1 MKCIIADDEHLVRF
15 SIQDMLEELAVRGI
29 VWFDEIRQTADGEEL
44 LRMVEDC
51 QPELVFVDIHMPK
64 LNGLDAME
72 CGRHLSPDTQWVIL
86 TGYAEFEYAKR
97 AVALGALEYLLKP
110 ASAADV
116 ERVVSLVLS
125 RITDKRAME
134 QVSLEHRILGILQD
148 TFSEGSDA
156 DISERRLFSGEVI
169 VIDSHLSLRDG
180 YAFQHEMIKD
190 LKLWMRE
197 HLESGVIAGSAV
209 LDDGNVICV
218 LSSGDRESLLRNRN
232 RVSEYIA
239 GYFGQTA
246 GQKEDIPFSV
256 CTQFPAAESR
266 SSLTV
271 LLRELQSIS
280 ADACIRIVQGLGR
293 IVPEARLAAVK
304 EAYIEFYDL
313 LTVIDKIIR
322 DQEIQPAKVLSWL
335 RQNQDQ
341 IEELWK
347 DTGISRFF
355 SARIGVD
362 TADRDSVSFSDC
374 IACMID
380 RISSKG
386 ERSKRTPLVADALE
400 LLATHYT
407 EEIGLAQVADMM
419 DITPNYLSSEF
430 HKTMGETFTH
440 YLTRLRMEKAAE
452 LLRTQRY
459 TVKEVA
465 SMVGY
470 GSSRHFG
477 KVFKRYSGHVPTE
490 FMLLDQ

>member
-15 SIQDMLEELAVRGI
+15 SIQDMLEDLAVQGI

-44 LRMVEDC
+44 LKMIGDS

-72 CGRHLSPDTQWVIL
+72 RGRHLSPDTQWVIL

-110 ASAADV
+110 ASASDV

-125 RITDKRAME
+125 RITDKRGME

-156 DISERRLFSGEVI
+156 DTLEQSLFSGEVI
-169 VIDSHLSLRDG
+169 VIDSHLSLREG
-180 YAFQHEMIKD
+180 YTFQHEMIKD

-218 LSSGDRESLLRNRN
+218 LSSSDRESLLRNWN
-232 RVSEYIA
+232 LVSEYIS
-239 GYFGQTA
+239 GYFGQA
-246 GQKEDIPFSV
+246 AVQKEGIPVPV
-256 CTQFPAAESR
+256 CTQFPVAESS
-266 SSLTV
+266 SSLTA
-271 LLRELQSIS
+271 LLRELQEIS
-280 ADACIRIVQGLGR
+280 ADACMRIVQGLGS
-293 IVPEARLAAVK
+293 IIPKEQLTAVK
-304 EAYIEFYDL
+304 ESYIEFYDL

-322 DQEIQPAKVLSWL
+322 DQEIQPVKVLSWL
-335 RQNQDQ
+335 RQNQDLL
-341 IEELWK
+341 EELWK

-355 SARIGVD
+355 SVRTGVGI
-362 TADRDSVSFSDC
+362 ADRDSVSFSDC
-374 IACMID
+374 IACIID

-386 ERSKRTPLVADALE
+386 ESSRRISLVTDALE
-400 LLATHYT
+400 ILAVHYT

-430 HKTMGETFTH
+430 HKAMGETFTH

-477 KVFKRYSGHVPTE
+477 KVFKRYSGHAPTE
-490 FMLLDQ
+490 FILLNQ